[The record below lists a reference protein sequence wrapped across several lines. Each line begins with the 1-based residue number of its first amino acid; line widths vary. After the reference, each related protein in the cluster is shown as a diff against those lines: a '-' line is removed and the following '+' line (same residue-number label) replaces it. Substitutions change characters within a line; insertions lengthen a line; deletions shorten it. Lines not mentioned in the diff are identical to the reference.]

1 MTKNKSAREDIDFE
15 WKWGALSLAL
25 RKSSSENKKCQS
37 KICVNR
43 EKRASNLKIVII
55 KKSRDRRKWKVTLI
69 FESVILSLKSTT
81 MIKKS
86 HKYLKSD
93 HENEKFTRGRGE
105 IILILKT
112 HRDIE
117 KHTQSLKSSTLIL
130 KSPPWFW
137 YSKVSCDW

>member
-1 MTKNKSAREDIDFE
+1 
-15 WKWGALSLAL
+15 
-25 RKSSSENKKCQS
+25 
-37 KICVNR
+37 
-43 EKRASNLKIVII
+43 
-55 KKSRDRRKWKVTLI
+55 
-69 FESVILSLKSTT
+69 

-130 KSPPWFW
+130 KSPP
-137 YSKVSCDW
+137 